1 MLQRDY
7 IQRLIREFM
16 AALERM
22 LEKKEVEVRREK
34 IKELYNQY
42 VGPYAF
48 YSIATIEDVMKAMAG
63 IDDEEKRLSKMD
75 MLGELYYHEAD
86 MVGQPARDE
95 LLNKAFMLF
104 DYVETHGDT
113 FSIERRNKM
122 ASHKLM
128 RIFDKCV
135 RKNIDTFPLTRHR
148 AIAWSCGST
157 YYAHGVQWLYNC
169 WGILCLINMDS
180 LTGHNIVDTE
190 DRDIMMSDVAD
201 WHARTPMR
209 THTVGGNRHL
219 MQMWETAEK
228 FNCDMIIMYDDI
240 GCKGM
245 AGAQGL
251 IEEEIRKHDERFHTV
266 WMPHSLMD
274 HRIVSPAEA
283 RRTVNEY
290 MINVMHE
297 EPVDPS
303 LLDFDDSMGW

>member
-75 MLGELYYHEAD
+75 MLAELYYHEAD

-104 DYVETHGDT
+104 DYVETHRDT

-122 ASHKLM
+122 
-128 RIFDKCV
+128 
-135 RKNIDTFPLTRHR
+135 
-148 AIAWSCGST
+148 
-157 YYAHGVQWLYNC
+157 VQ
-169 WGILCLINMDS
+169 IK
-180 LTGHNIVDTE
+180 
-190 DRDIMMSDVAD
+190 
-201 WHARTPMR
+201 
-209 THTVGGNRHL
+209 
-219 MQMWETAEK
+219 QK
-228 FNCDMIIMYDDI
+228 I
-240 GCKGM
+240 GDALK
-245 AGAQGL
+245 
-251 IEEEIRKHDERFHTV
+251 
-266 WMPHSLMD
+266 
-274 HRIVSPAEA
+274 
-283 RRTVNEY
+283 
-290 MINVMHE
+290 
-297 EPVDPS
+297 
-303 LLDFDDSMGW
+303 